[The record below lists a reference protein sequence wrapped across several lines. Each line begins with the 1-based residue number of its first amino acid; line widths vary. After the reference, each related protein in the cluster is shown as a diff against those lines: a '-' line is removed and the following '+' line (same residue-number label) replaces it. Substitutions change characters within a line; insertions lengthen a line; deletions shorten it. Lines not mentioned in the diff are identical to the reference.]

1 MTVAL
6 RTLLDRSVKKMG
18 KGMNPVVKASALE
31 MVEHAYTEGITVQIS
46 AGHRSL
52 EEQAALYGQ
61 GRVYRYNGKNYS
73 NLAKPIVTKAKPGQ
87 SYHNFGLAI
96 DFFIVSDDGKR
107 AIWTVNSKWK
117 RVAAIGKDLGF
128 KWGGDW
134 SSFKDYPHLEM
145 TGGLS
150 YSQLQAGKEP
160 HLTFKLEKMEMP
172 KTSKGDSHI
181 ISIQNTLNSR
191 YKTNIEGDGF
201 YGPKTRWALIKGLQT
216 ELNKQFNK
224 KLVADGIW
232 GPKTKNATVT
242 IKKGAAG
249 NITWI
254 LQAAL
259 YMEGFNPGPIDGE
272 FGEITEAAL
281 FQYQKASKISADK
294 IADQETWNELLDR
307 NTKHLM

>member
-6 RTLLDRSVKKMG
+6 RTLLDRSVKRMG

-31 MVEHAYTEGITVQIS
+31 MMERAYNEGIYVQIS
-46 AGHRSL
+46 AGYRSL

-61 GRVYRYNGKNYS
+61 GRVYSYNGKNYS
-73 NLAKPIVTKAKPGQ
+73 NLAKPIVTNAKPGQ
-87 SYHNFGLAI
+87 SYHNYGLAI
-96 DFFIVSDDGKR
+96 DFFIVSDDGKK
-107 AIWTVNSKWK
+107 AIWTVNSKWQ

-150 YSQLQAGKEP
+150 FKQLQAGKKP
-160 HLTFKLEKMEMP
+160 HITSS

-181 ISIQNTLNSR
+181 ISIQKTINSR
-191 YKTNIEGDGF
+191 YKTSIAVDGV
-201 YGPKTRWALIKGLQT
+201 YGPKTRSALIKGLQT
-216 ELNKQFNK
+216 ELNKQYNK
-224 KLVADGIW
+224 KLVVDGKW
-232 GPKTKNATVT
+232 GPKTKTALVT
-242 IKKGAAG
+242 IKKGASC

-259 YMEGFNPGPIDGE
+259 YMEGFNPGPLDGE
-272 FGEITEAAL
+272 FGGKTEAAL
-281 FQYQKASKISADK
+281 YKYQKAKKMTADK
-294 IADQETWNELLDR
+294 QAGKETWNGLFA
-307 NTKHLM
+307 

>member
-6 RTLLDRSVKKMG
+6 RTLLDRSVKRMG
-18 KGMNPVVKASALE
+18 KGINPVVKASALE
-31 MVEHAYTEGITVQIS
+31 MLERAYTEGITVQIS

-61 GRVYRYNGKNYS
+61 GRVYSYNGKSYS
-73 NLAKPIVTKAKPGQ
+73 NLAKPIVTNAKPGQ
-87 SYHNFGLAI
+87 TYHNYGLAI

-107 AIWTVNSKWK
+107 AIWTVDSKWQ

-128 KWGGDW
+128 KWGGEW

-150 YSQLQAGKEP
+150 FAQLQAGKEP
-160 HLTFKLEKMEMP
+160 HLTFKLEKIEMP
-172 KTSKGDSHI
+172 KASKGDSHI
-181 ISIQNTLNSR
+181 ISIQKTLNSR

-201 YGPKTRWALIKGLQT
+201 YGPKTRSALIKGLQT
-216 ELNKQFNK
+216 ELNKQYNK
-224 KLVADGIW
+224 KLIVDGKW
-232 GPKTKNATVT
+232 GPKTKTATVT
-242 IKKGAAG
+242 LKKGAAG

-259 YMEGFNPGPIDGE
+259 YLKGFHPGSLDGE
-272 FGEITEAAL
+272 FGGKTEAAL

-294 IADQETWNELLDR
+294 LAGQETWDELLA
-307 NTKHLM
+307 

>member
-6 RTLLDRSVKKMG
+6 RTLLDRSLKKMG

-31 MVEHAYTEGITVQIS
+31 MVERAYTERITVLIS

-61 GRVYRYNGKNYS
+61 GRVYSYNGKNYS
-73 NLAKPIVTKAKPGQ
+73 NLAKPIVTNAKPGQ
-87 SYHNFGLAI
+87 SYHNYGLAI
-96 DFFIVSDDGKR
+96 DFFIVSDDGKV
-107 AIWTVNSKWK
+107 AVWTVDSKWQ
-117 RVAAIGKDLGF
+117 RVAAIGKGLGF

-150 YSQLQAGKEP
+150 FTQLQAGKEP
-160 HLTFKLEKMEMP
+160 HLTIKLEKMEMP
-172 KTSKGDSHI
+172 KTGKGDGHI
-181 ISIQNTLNSR
+181 ISIQKTLNSR
-191 YKTNIEGDGF
+191 YKTNIEADGF
-201 YGPKTRWALIKGLQT
+201 YGPKTRSALIKGLQT
-216 ELNKQFNK
+216 ELNKQYNK
-224 KLVADGIW
+224 KLIVDGKW
-232 GPKTKNATVT
+232 GPKTKTATVT
-242 IKKGAAG
+242 LKKGAAG

-259 YMEGFNPGPIDGE
+259 YMEGFNPGPLDGD
-272 FGEITEAAL
+272 FGGQTEAAL

-294 IADQETWNELLDR
+294 LAGQETWNELLA
-307 NTKHLM
+307 

>member
-31 MVEHAYTEGITVQIS
+31 MVERAYTEGITVQIS

-52 EEQAALYGQ
+52 EEQAVLYGQ
-61 GRVYRYNGKNYS
+61 GRVYSYNGKNYS

-87 SYHNFGLAI
+87 SYHNFGLAT

-117 RVAAIGKDLGF
+117 RVASIGKDLGF

-134 SSFKDYPHLEM
+134 SPFKDYPHLEM

-150 YSQLQAGKEP
+150 YTQLQAGKEP
-160 HLTFKLEKMEMP
+160 HLTFKLEKIEMP
-172 KTSKGDSHI
+172 KTRDSHI
-181 ISIQNTLNSR
+181 ISIQKTLNSR
-191 YKTNIEGDGF
+191 YKTSIEGDGV
-201 YGPKTRWALIKGLQT
+201 YGPKTRSALIKGLQT

-224 KLVADGIW
+224 KLVVDGKW
-232 GPKTKNATVT
+232 GPKTETAIVT

-259 YMEGFNPGPIDGE
+259 YMEGFNPGPLDGE
-272 FGEITEAAL
+272 FGGETEEAL
-281 FQYQKASKISADK
+281 FKYQKASRISGNKQEGRISGNKQAGK
-294 IADQETWNELLDR
+294 ETWNELFA
-307 NTKHLM
+307 

>member
-6 RTLLDRSVKKMG
+6 RRLLDRSVKKMG

-31 MVEHAYTEGITVQIS
+31 MVERAYTEGITVQIS

-61 GRVYRYNGKNYS
+61 GRVYSYNGKNYS
-73 NLAKPIVTKAKPGQ
+73 NLAKPIVTNAKPGQ

-96 DFFIVSDDGKR
+96 DYFIVSDDGKR
-107 AIWTVNSKWK
+107 AIWTVDSKWQ

-150 YSQLQAGKEP
+150 FTQLQAGKEP

-172 KTSKGDSHI
+172 KTSKGDSQI

-191 YKTNIEGDGF
+191 YKTAIEGDGF
-201 YGPKTRWALIKGLQT
+201 YGPKTRSALIKGLQT

-224 KLVADGIW
+224 RLVVDGKW
-232 GPKTKNATVT
+232 GPRTKTAIVT
-242 IKKGAAG
+242 KKKGAAG
-249 NITWI
+249 NIIWI

-259 YMEGFNPGPIDGE
+259 YMEGFNPGYLDGE
-272 FGEITEAAL
+272 FGEKTEAVL
-281 FQYQKASKISADK
+281 FKYQKASRISADK
-294 IADQETWNELLDR
+294 FAGQETWNELFA
-307 NTKHLM
+307 

>member
-18 KGMNPVVKASALE
+18 TRMNPVVKASALE
-31 MVEHAYTEGITVQIS
+31 MIERAYNEGIYVQIS

-61 GRVYRYNGKNYS
+61 GRVYSYNGKNYS
-73 NLAKPIVTKAKPGQ
+73 NLAKPNVTNAKPGQ

-96 DFFIVSDDGKR
+96 DFFTVSDDGKK
-107 AIWTVNSKWK
+107 ANWTVNSKWQ

-160 HLTFKLEKMEMP
+160 HLTFKFEKTDIP
-172 KTSKGDSHI
+172 KTSKGDTYI

-191 YKTNIEGDGF
+191 YKAAISVDGF
-201 YGPKTRWALIKGLQT
+201 YGPETRSALIKAIQT

-224 KLVADGIW
+224 KLAVDGKW
-232 GPKTKNATVT
+232 GPKTKTAIVTV
-242 IKKGAAG
+242 KKGAAG

-259 YMEGFNPGPIDGE
+259 YMEGFTPGPLDAE
-272 FGEITEAAL
+272 FGDNTEMAL
-281 FQYQKASKISADK
+281 YKYQKASKISADK
-294 IADQETWNELLDR
+294 QAGKETWNELFA
-307 NTKHLM
+307 

>member
-18 KGMNPVVKASALE
+18 NGINPVVKASALE
-31 MVEHAYTEGITVQIS
+31 MVERAYTEGINVQIS

-61 GRVYRYNGKNYS
+61 GRVYSYNGKNYS
-73 NLAKPIVTKAKPGQ
+73 NLAKPIVTNAKPGQ
-87 SYHNFGLAI
+87 SFHNYGLAI

-107 AIWTVNSKWK
+107 VIWTVNSKWQ

-150 YSQLQAGKEP
+150 FTQLQAGKEP

-181 ISIQNTLNSR
+181 ISIQKTLNSR

-201 YGPKTRWALIKGLQT
+201 YGPKTRSALIKGLQT
-216 ELNKQFNK
+216 ELNKQYNK
-224 KLVADGIW
+224 KLVVDGKW
-232 GPKTKNATVT
+232 GPKTKTAAVT
-242 IKKGAAG
+242 IKKGASC

-259 YMEGFNPGPIDGE
+259 YMKGYNPGPLDGE
-272 FGEITEAAL
+272 FGKNTETAL
-281 FQYQKASKISADK
+281 FKYQKACKVSADK
-294 IADQETWNELLDR
+294 LAGQETWNELLA
-307 NTKHLM
+307 

>member
-6 RTLLDRSVKKMG
+6 RRLLDRSVKKMG

-31 MVEHAYTEGITVQIS
+31 MVERAYTEGITVQIS

-61 GRVYRYNGKNYS
+61 GRVYSYNGKNYS
-73 NLAKPIVTKAKPGQ
+73 NLAKPIVTNAKPGQ

-96 DFFIVSDDGKR
+96 DYFIVSDDGKR
-107 AIWTVNSKWK
+107 AIWTVDSKWQ

-150 YSQLQAGKEP
+150 FTQLQAGKEP

-172 KTSKGDSHI
+172 KTSKGDSQI

-191 YKTNIEGDGF
+191 YKTAIEGDGF
-201 YGPKTRWALIKGLQT
+201 YGPKTRSALIKGLQT

-224 KLVADGIW
+224 RLVVDGKW
-232 GPKTKNATVT
+232 GPRTKTAIVT

-259 YMEGFNPGPIDGE
+259 YMEGFNPGHLDGE
-272 FGEITEAAL
+272 FGEKTEAAL
-281 FQYQKASKISADK
+281 FKYQKASRISADK
-294 IADQETWNELLDR
+294 LAGQETWNELFA
-307 NTKHLM
+307 